1 MKRQRLGTVQN
12 FTLSGTSQAS
22 TAFSSETYM
31 IRITATEGAYFV
43 INSDP
48 TATDADPLIG
58 GNVVDYITVTPGQK
72 IAVLEA
78 DSGGTFSVTE
88 LV

>member
-12 FTLSGTSQAS
+12 FTLTGTSQPS
-22 TAFSSETYM
+22 TAFSNETYM

-43 INSDP
+43 IGTTPVAAD
-48 TATDADPLIG
+48 TDPLLG
-58 GNVVDYITVTPGQK
+58 ANVVDYITVTPGQK

-78 DSGGTFSVTE
+78 DSGGVFSVTE